1 MRLVCWL
8 LGFLVAAT
16 CCGAGIEQASASTA
30 PLSLGV
36 GQGVA
41 VAGTNVVC
49 AYGGPANQL
58 GIACLH
64 ASQKAQSPYSFRVSE
79 NELLAF
85 QTRSG
90 KLVRLGD
97 WKQPA
102 SSYREPR
109 SAAVSDFKLAGTLPV
124 GGHFVAARTDLGC
137 SIYSFNG
144 RTQVACFKLD
154 SHGAVLN
161 GSYAVAID
169 SRGIQVSKFQGG
181 HGTTVFVA
189 GPK

>member
-1 MRLVCWL
+1 MRFVCWL
-8 LGFLVAAT
+8 GAAT
-16 CCGAGIEQASASTA
+16 CLALIGAGQGVASTK
-30 PLSLGV
+30 PLALAA

-41 VAGTNVVC
+41 VAGTDVVC

-64 ASQKAQSPYSFRVSE
+64 AGKKPSPYSFRISE
-79 NELLAF
+79 NEVLAL
-85 QTRSG
+85 QAVSG
-90 KLVRLGD
+90 KAVRLGD

-102 SSYREPR
+102 SSFAQPR

-124 GGHFVAARTDLGC
+124 GGHFVAAHADLGC

-144 RTQVACFKLD
+144 RTEVACFKFD

-161 GSYAVAID
+161 GSYAVALD
-169 SRGIQVSKFQGG
+169 SRGLQVSKFQGG
-181 HGTTVFVA
+181 RGTTVFVG